1 LLIYA
6 ERMSNAPSLTH
17 GGTVAAGYEGVRAA
31 FLEAQA
37 GDPGGAQLCVYRHG
51 ERVVDLWAGR
61 DPENNRPYGEDIIGV
76 LMSCAKGVVATAVH
90 ILAERG
96 LIDFDAPMAR
106 YWPEFAGAGKAAIT
120 VRQALSHQGGL
131 MGYDEELGFGP
142 AELFDYERSVAGL
155 EGMAPLWAPGS
166 AAMYHF
172 VTFGTLAGE
181 LIRRVDGRTA
191 GRFVAEEIASPLG
204 IDLWI
209 GLPVAE
215 EPRRAPHFNHGP
227 QLTAEQYR
235 AFAAAAGCDMDDR
248 LVRAFL
254 TTAAAVDAGIQ
265 QMNTSRAFRAA
276 ELPAG
281 NAIGDARALAKIYS
295 ATIGRVDGV
304 RLIGEATMEAARTLQ
319 TGALGPPGEL
329 AKLGGEAGFLPYG
342 LGYELPQPPKP
353 MLGPGSFGHAGA
365 GGRLGFAHP
374 ESGTAVGYA
383 CNTMLS
389 SMTAPDPRW
398 VGWTA
403 ALHEAVGV

>member
-1 LLIYA
+1 
-6 ERMSNAPSLTH
+6 MTH
-17 GGTVAAGYEGVRAA
+17 GGTVAAGFEGVRAA
-31 FLEAQA
+31 FLKAQA
-37 GDPGGAQLCVYRHG
+37 DDPGGAQLCVYRHG
-51 ERVVDLWAGR
+51 GRVVDLWAGR

-76 LMSCAKGVVATAVH
+76 LMSCTKGVTATAVH
-90 ILAERG
+90 MLADRG

-106 YWPEFAGAGKAAIT
+106 YWPEFAQGGKAAIT

-131 MGYDEELGFGP
+131 MGYDAELGFGP
-142 AELFDYERSVAGL
+142 AELFDYERSVTAMETL
-155 EGMAPLWAPGS
+155 EPLWAPGT

-191 GRFVAEEIASPLG
+191 GRFVAEEIVAPLG

-215 EPRRAPHFNHGP
+215 EARRAPHFGHGP
-227 QLTAEQYR
+227 QLTIEQYR
-235 AFAAAAGCDMDDR
+235 AFATTAGCDMDDR

-254 TTAAAVDAGIQ
+254 TTAAAVDAGLQ
-265 QMNTSRAFRAA
+265 QINTSRAFRAV

-281 NAIGDARALAKIYS
+281 NAIGDARALAKVY
-295 ATIGRVDGV
+295 AAVIGEVDGV

-329 AKLGGEAGFLPYG
+329 AKLGGGAGFLPYG
-342 LGYELPQPPKP
+342 LGYELPQPTKP

-374 ESGTAVGYA
+374 ESGIAVGYA

-389 SMTAPDPRW
+389 SMTGPDPRW

-403 ALHEAVGV
+403 ALGEALGL

>member
-1 LLIYA
+1 
-6 ERMSNAPSLTH
+6 MSETQAFSH
-17 GGTVAAGYEGVRAA
+17 GGTVAAGFEGVRAA
-31 FLEAQA
+31 FLAAQA
-37 GDPGGAQLCVYRHG
+37 DDPGGAQLCVYRHG

-61 DPENNRPYGEDIIGV
+61 DPANNRPYGEDIIGV
-76 LMSCAKGVVATAVH
+76 LMSCTKGVVATAVH
-90 ILAERG
+90 MLAERG
-96 LIDFDAPMAR
+96 RIDFDAPMAR
-106 YWPEFAGAGKAAIT
+106 YWPEFAGGGKAAIT

-142 AELFDYERSVAGL
+142 AELFDYERSVAAL
-155 EGMAPLWAPGS
+155 ERLAPLWPPGA

-191 GRFVAEEIASPLG
+191 GRFVAEEIAGPLG

-215 EPRRAPHFNHGP
+215 EPRRAPHFDHGP
-227 QLTAEQYR
+227 QLTIEQYR

-254 TTAAAVDAGIQ
+254 STAAAVDAGIRQ
-265 QMNTSRAFRAA
+265 LNASRAFRAA
-276 ELPAG
+276 ELAAG
-281 NAIGDARALAKIYS
+281 NAVGDARALAKIYA
-295 ATIGRVDGV
+295 ATIGEVDGV
-304 RLIGEATMEAARTLQ
+304 RLIGERAMEAARAPQ
-319 TGALGPPGEL
+319 TAALGPPGEL
-329 AKLGGEAGFLPYG
+329 AKLGGAAGFLPYG
-342 LGYELPQPPKP
+342 IGYELPSPPKP

-383 CNTMLS
+383 CNTMIN
-389 SMTAPDPRW
+389 SMTGPDPRW

-403 ALHEAVGV
+403 ALREALGV

>member
-1 LLIYA
+1 LLIYVG
-6 ERMSNAPSLTH
+6 RMSDVQTLSH
-17 GGTVAAGYEGVRAA
+17 GGTVAAGFEGVRAA

-37 GDPGGAQLCVYRHG
+37 NDPGGAQLCIYRHG

-61 DPENNRPYGEDIIGV
+61 DPANNRPYGPDIVGV
-76 LMSCAKGVVATAVH
+76 LMSCTKGVTATAVH
-90 ILAERG
+90 MLADRG
-96 LIDFDAPMAR
+96 RIDFDAPMAR
-106 YWPEFAGAGKAAIT
+106 YWPQFAQGGKAAIT

-142 AELFDYERSVAGL
+142 AELFDYERSIAGL

-191 GRFVAEEIASPLG
+191 GRFVAEEIVGPLG

-227 QLTAEQYR
+227 QLTIEQYR
-235 AFAAAAGCDMDDR
+235 AFAVAAGCDMDDR

-265 QMNTSRAFRAA
+265 QINTSRAFRAA

-281 NAIGDARALAKIYS
+281 NGVGDARALAKIC
-295 ATIGRVDGV
+295 AAAIGEVDGV
-304 RLIGEATMEAARTLQ
+304 RLLGAATMEAARTLQ

-329 AKLGGEAGFLPYG
+329 AKLGGGAGFLPYG
-342 LGYELPQPPKP
+342 LGYELPQPTKP

-365 GGRLGFAHP
+365 GGRLGFARP
-374 ESGTAVGYA
+374 ESGVAVGYA

-389 SMTAPDPRW
+389 SMTGPDPRW

-403 ALHEAVGV
+403 ALHEALGG

>member
-1 LLIYA
+1 
-6 ERMSNAPSLTH
+6 MSEVETMPH
-17 GGTVAAGYEGVRAA
+17 GGTVAAGLEGVRDA
-31 FLEAQA
+31 FLTAQA
-37 GDPGGAQLCVYRHG
+37 DDPGGAQLCVYRHG
-51 ERVVDLWAGR
+51 ERVADLWAGR

-76 LMSCAKGVVATAVH
+76 LMSCTKGVVATAVH
-90 ILAERG
+90 MLAERG
-96 LIDFDAPMAR
+96 RIDFDAPMAR
-106 YWPEFAGAGKAAIT
+106 YWPEFAQGGKAAIS

-155 EGMAPLWAPGS
+155 EGLAPLWPPGT

-191 GRFVAEEIASPLG
+191 GRFVAEEIVGPLG

-209 GLPVAE
+209 GLPVAQ
-215 EPRRAPHFNHGP
+215 EPRRAPHFTHGP
-227 QLTAEQYR
+227 QLTIEQYR

-254 TTAAAVDAGIQ
+254 ATAAAVDAGIQ
-265 QMNTSRAFRAA
+265 QINTSRAFRAA

-281 NAIGDARALAKIYS
+281 NGVGDARALATIY
-295 ATIGRVDGV
+295 AAVIGEVGGV
-304 RLIGEATMEAARTLQ
+304 RLIGQATMEAARTLQ

-329 AKLGGEAGFLPYG
+329 GKLGGGAGFLPYG
-342 LGYELPQPPKP
+342 LGYELPQPTKP

-365 GGRLGFAHP
+365 GGRLGFAQP
-374 ESGTAVGYA
+374 ESGVAVGYV

-389 SMTAPDPRW
+389 SMTGPDPRW

-403 ALHEAVGV
+403 ALHEALGS